1 MADNKKCCVCG
12 KESNITMFSTGH
24 NLLNYCEYCA
34 SNYLENYNEMVNIG
48 MLSYELSPSYKQKT
62 LIPSLAYYKK
72 TLEDFDR
79 DVLSFLNDSE
89 DEDDKDE

>member
-1 MADNKKCCVCG
+1 
-12 KESNITMFSTGH
+12 MF
-24 NLLNYCEYCA
+24 
-34 SNYLENYNEMVNIG
+34 
-48 MLSYELSPSYKQKT
+48 SYELSPSYRQKT

-72 TLEDFDR
+72 TLRDFDR